1 MHDRSALGPAD
12 VTDSQLTLMVADLLG
27 SDPDETVVLESRVEE
42 VDYEIPAI
50 TTAGRHWVE
59 GRART
64 GDTERPFRLFV
75 KQVQSWA
82 RHPFFASVP
91 EELRAMAA
99 VGVPWRTEALAYRS
113 DLRDR
118 LPDGLSMPRA
128 VGVIDID
135 DESNAVWLEEV
146 PVVEAEWDLA
156 RYAHAAHLLGRL
168 AASPEVEP
176 LRDVGEF
183 GWEVPIYFHGR
194 LSSQVL
200 PMLRDEGIWQHPLVA
215 GAFDEELRSRLLA
228 AADQA
233 AAYSDELSAMPVA
246 SAHGDACPNN
256 LLTRADSDD
265 FVLIDY
271 GFWAPCPIGFD
282 LGQLLVGDAQV
293 GKSPADALP
302 AIERTIVP
310 AYVDG
315 LRAEG
320 CDVPADVVRRS
331 HALQLLIFTGLSTM
345 PFEYLDSAPTP
356 ELHHVAAERAAIARF
371 SLDLLDETA

>member
-12 VTDSQLTLMVADLLG
+12 VSDEQLALMVADLLG
-27 SDPDETVVLESRVEE
+27 SDPGETVVLESRTEE
-42 VDYEIPAI
+42 VDYDIPAI

-64 GDTERPFRLFV
+64 GDTERPFRVFV
-75 KQVQSWA
+75 KHVQSWA
-82 RHPFFASVP
+82 RHPFFAEVP

-99 VGVPWRTEALAYRS
+99 AGVPWRTEALAYRS

-118 LPDGLSMPRA
+118 LPDGLIMPRA
-128 VGVIDID
+128 IGVFDID

-146 PVVEAEWDLA
+146 PVVAAEWDLA
-156 RYAHAAHLLGRL
+156 RYARAAHLLGRL
-168 AASPEVEP
+168 AGSARVEP

-183 GWEVPIYFHGR
+183 GWLVQTYFDGR
-194 LSSQVL
+194 LSAQVL

-215 GAFDEELRSRLLA
+215 GAFDAELRSRLLT
-228 AADQA
+228 AADRA
-233 AAYSDELSAMPVA
+233 AAYTDELSAMPIA

-256 LLTRADSDD
+256 LLARANSDG

-271 GFWAPCPIGFD
+271 GFWAPSPIGFD
-282 LGQLLVGDAQV
+282 LGQLLVGDVQV
-293 GKSPADALP
+293 GKRPADTLP
-302 AIERTIVP
+302 AVDETIVP

-331 HALQLLIFTGLSTM
+331 HALHLLIFTGLSTM

-371 SLDLLDETA
+371 SLDLVDATA